1 MNQFTCSALLLLGL
15 ASSAMALERRR
26 IPHADLQ
33 APAAVKAEVGPL
45 AEAFAAY
52 YCGDYGRAA
61 QIWQPLAEAGN
72 GEAQFNLAYL
82 YQKGL
87 GVEHFPSK
95 AQTLYELLASA
106 GNARAQNNLA
116 ASYYRDWPQDFNLP
130 KARELYEQAAAAG
143 DPKAQFN
150 LAELHEEGWFGS
162 RDYAKAVEL
171 YERAAAGSSS
181 RAMSRLSD
189 FYDPDSGLEKDAA
202 KAREWK
208 EKYEKAAAADRQRDE
223 ETRKALCPAAKSAN
237 Q

>member
-1 MNQFTCSALLLLGL
+1 MLKRSGLLLLLLTGN
-15 ASSAMALERRR
+15 ASALERRH
-26 IPHADLQ
+26 IPPADLQ
-33 APAAVKAEVGPL
+33 APAAVKAEAGPL

-87 GVEHFPSK
+87 GVERFPSK
-95 AQTLYELLASA
+95 AQTLYEPLASA
-106 GNARAQNNLA
+106 GNAKAQNNLA
-116 ASYYRDWPQDFNLP
+116 ASYYRDWPQDSNLA
-130 KARELYEQAAAAG
+130 KARALYEQAAAAG

-150 LAELHEEGWFGS
+150 LAELNADGWLGC

-171 YERAAAGSSS
+171 YERAAAGGHS
-181 RAMSRLSD
+181 RALSRLSD

-202 KAREWK
+202 RARKWQ
-208 EKYEKAAAADRQRDE
+208 EKYEKAAAADQQRDE

>member
-1 MNQFTCSALLLLGL
+1 MLKRSGLLLLLLTGN
-15 ASSAMALERRR
+15 ASALERRH
-26 IPHADLQ
+26 IPPADLQ
-33 APAAVKAEVGPL
+33 APAAVKAEAGPL

-87 GVEHFPSK
+87 GVERFPSK
-95 AQTLYELLASA
+95 AQALYEPLASA

-116 ASYYRDWPQDFNLP
+116 ASYYRDWPQDSNLA
-130 KARELYEQAAAAG
+130 KARALYEQAAAAG

-150 LAELHEEGWFGS
+150 LAELHAGGWLGG
-162 RDYAKAVEL
+162 RDYAQALAL
-171 YERAAAGSSS
+171 YERAAAGGHV
-181 RAMSRLSD
+181 RAPGRLSD

-202 KAREWK
+202 KAREWN
-208 EKYEKAAAADRQRDE
+208 EKYEKAKAADRRRDE
-223 ETRKALCPAAKSAN
+223 ETRKALCSAPQPTPN
-237 Q
+237 